1 MNPPN
6 LFAALNQSGA
16 LRTLDLAFAQ
26 SLQRLEPDTDP
37 QVLAGAALA
46 SLAVTS
52 GHAGLDPARAAMVL
66 DARDGPPPTFPDP
79 AAWQRSLAVSR
90 WVDQPQPEAP
100 AAADCPLVLERGLL
114 YLRRYREYERRLA
127 LGLQRIAAQAPP
139 PVDAATLAPLFAQLF
154 PNATA
159 TPRTAAPTPLPP
171 AEGARGAG
179 EGSGLPAPSL
189 QQEGTN
195 PPAPSIKGSNQAAP
209 AHSPDR
215 QAQAAAL
222 ALRRMLLLVTGGPGT
237 GKTTTIARMLL
248 LRIAQ
253 ARAAGTSP
261 PRIALAAPTGRA
273 SERMAESLRL
283 AVARAMEQG
292 LPPPCD
298 TPTPEMSPLP
308 STAPHPD
315 AFPLP
320 PAGEG
325 TRRAGEGSP
334 PTDLPST
341 APDPGVFPLPPAG
354 EGARRAG
361 EGSPA
366 TDLPST
372 APHLDAFPLPP
383 AGEGARRA
391 GEGSAPIDP
400 HGNSALPS
408 GASTLHRLLGVI
420 PDSPHFHHNADNPLP
435 FDLIVVDEASMVDL
449 PLMCKLVEAVAD
461 GTQLILLG
469 DADQLPSVEAGDVL
483 AAILQAAGPGDA
495 LQPED
500 AQALHPLLGS
510 APVDPPAVTSATRSG
525 GLAGHR
531 VHLLRG
537 YRQAED
543 FALAPLADAIR
554 AGDADTALA
563 LIRSGELPGVH
574 FHEDGEDPLTLGR
587 DALLAHWRALANAQ
601 DPAAALRD
609 AARLRLLTAVRAG
622 PQGARGLNAR
632 IEQLLADTGAGAPR
646 LGGASPW
653 FQGRLLLI
661 TENSYRHGLFNGDV
675 GICLRSDPG
684 ALPGRSDARPS
695 PDQGD
700 ASAVTTRGH
709 APPSSRPGHA
719 GDRAHHDAPATDSRA
734 QGPLVAWFEGDGDG
748 QVRGFHPA
756 ALPAHESAFAM
767 TVHKAQGS
775 EFDEVWLQLPT
786 RDARVL
792 SRELLYTG
800 LTRARRALHLAG
812 SEAVMRAALARHAAR
827 ISGLAW
833 RLGAKDDKPPP
844 VPAPT
849 PAPLPQPPPSA
860 PVQGALF

>member
-1 MNPPN
+1 MNHPN
-6 LFAALNQSGA
+6 LFSALIKAEA

-26 SLQRLEPDTDP
+26 SLQRLAPETDAL
-37 QVLAGAALA
+37 VLAGAALA

-52 GHAGLDPARAAMVL
+52 GHAGLDPVRASILL
-66 DARDGPPPTFPDP
+66 DQRDGPAPTLPDP
-79 AAWQRSLAVSR
+79 ADWQRALAASR
-90 WVDQPQPEAP
+90 WVDQPNPEDP
-100 AAADCPLVLERGLL
+100 AAADCPLVLEHGLL

-127 LGLQRIAAQAPP
+127 LGLQRIAAQSPP
-139 PVDAATLAPLFAQLF
+139 PCDAATLAQLFAQLF
-154 PNATA
+154 PN
-159 TPRTAAPTPLPP
+159 PSIPLPP
-171 AEGARGAG
+171 AGEGARRAG
-179 EGSGLPAPSL
+179 EGTAPPEPSVYQKGTGRPEPSVYQEGTGRPEPSVYREGTSLPKPSHH
-189 QQEGTN
+189 QDGTN
-195 PPAPSIKGSNQAAP
+195 PPAPS
-209 AHSPDR
+209 HSPDR

-222 ALRRMLLLVTGGPGT
+222 ALRRTLLLITGGPGT
-237 GKTTTIARMLL
+237 GKTTTIARLLL

-253 ARAAGTSP
+253 AHASNTPA

-273 SERMAESLRL
+273 AERMAESLRL
-283 AVARAMEQG
+283 AVARAIADGIQ
-292 LPPPCD
+292 LPP
-298 TPTPEMSPLP
+298 TPSAAPHGRVQQSPNPVAATLRQAPEPADPSASSFPRATEPANPAVPPLPQAPANPAVSPLP
-308 STAPHPD
+308 Q
-315 AFPLP
+315 
-320 PAGEG
+320 
-325 TRRAGEGSP
+325 
-334 PTDLPST
+334 
-341 APDPGVFPLPPAG
+341 AG

-361 EGSPA
+361 EGQPPTWESL
-366 TDLPST
+366 LPT
-372 APHLDAFPLPP
+372 
-383 AGEGARRA
+383 
-391 GEGSAPIDP
+391 
-400 HGNSALPS
+400 

-420 PDSPHFHHNADNPLP
+420 PDSPNFRHTADNPLP

-483 AAILQAAGPGDA
+483 AAILQAAGPGDT
-495 LQPED
+495 LQPQD
-500 AQALHPLLGS
+500 AQALQALLGN
-510 APVDPPAVTSATRSG
+510 APGGTTPAATHSG

-537 YRQAED
+537 YRQAHD

-563 LIRSGELPGVH
+563 LLRSGELAGVH

-587 DALLAHWRALANAQ
+587 DALLAHWRALADAQ

-632 IEQLLADTGAGAPR
+632 IEQLLAETGSGARR
-646 LGGASPW
+646 LGSASPW

-675 GICLRSDPG
+675 GICLRSDASPFS
-684 ALPGRSDARPS
+684 GRSDAGPS
-695 PDQGD
+695 SGRSDESPP
-700 ASAVTTRGH
+700 SAPGQSGGTANRH
-709 APPSSRPGHA
+709 APG
-719 GDRAHHDAPATDSRA
+719 TDSRA

-775 EFDEVWLQLPT
+775 EFDTVWLQLPT

-800 LTRARRALHLAG
+800 ITRARRALHLAG
-812 SEAVMRAALARHAAR
+812 SEAVIRAALARHAAR

-833 RLGAKDDKPPP
+833 RLGAQQQAA
-844 VPAPT
+844 PAT
-849 PAPLPQPPPSA
+849 QAAEPSTVM
-860 PVQGALF
+860 PVQGSLF

>member
-1 MNPPN
+1 MNHPT
-6 LFAALNQSGA
+6 LFNALIKADA
-16 LRTLDLAFAQ
+16 LRPLDLAFAQ
-26 SLQRLEPDTDP
+26 SLQRLAPDTDP

-52 GHAGLDPARAAMVL
+52 GHAGLDPSRAGMLL
-66 DARDGPPPTFPDP
+66 DTREGPAPALPDP
-79 AAWQRSLAVSR
+79 GDWQRTLAASR
-90 WVDQPQPEAP
+90 WVDQPNPQDP

-127 LGLQRIAAQAPP
+127 LGLQRIAAQSPP
-139 PVDAATLAPLFAQLF
+139 PFDAATLSPLFGQLF
-154 PNATA
+154 PQAS
-159 TPRTAAPTPLPP
+159 PLPP
-171 AEGARGAG
+171 GEGARRAG
-179 EGSGLPAPSL
+179 EGTRLPEPSVD
-189 QQEGTN
+189 QEGTA
-195 PPAPSIKGSNQAAP
+195 PPAPS
-209 AHSPDR
+209 HHPDR

-222 ALRRMLLLVTGGPGT
+222 ALRRTLLLVTGGPGT
-237 GKTTTIARMLL
+237 GKTTTIARLLL

-253 ARAAGTSP
+253 AHASNTPA

-273 SERMAESLRL
+273 AERMAESLRL
-283 AVARAMEQG
+283 AVTRAI
-292 LPPPCD
+292 
-298 TPTPEMSPLP
+298 
-308 STAPHPD
+308 
-315 AFPLP
+315 
-320 PAGEG
+320 AGG
-325 TRRAGEGSP
+325 
-334 PTDLPST
+334 
-341 APDPGVFPLPPAG
+341 
-354 EGARRAG
+354 
-361 EGSPA
+361 
-366 TDLPST
+366 
-372 APHLDAFPLPP
+372 
-383 AGEGARRA
+383 
-391 GEGSAPIDP
+391 IDP
-400 HGNSALPS
+400 ALADALPS

-420 PDSPHFHHNADNPLP
+420 PDSPHFRHHADNPLP
-435 FDLIVVDEASMVDL
+435 LDLIVVDEASMVDL

-495 LQPED
+495 LQPQD
-500 AQALHPLLGS
+500 AQALQALLGT
-510 APVDPPAVTSATRSG
+510 APADTTPTASHGG

-537 YRQAED
+537 YRQAD
-543 FALAPLADAIR
+543 GFALAPLADAVR

-563 LIRSGELPGVH
+563 LLRSGELAGVH

-587 DALLAHWRALANAQ
+587 DALLAHWRALADAH

-632 IEQLLADTGAGAPR
+632 IEQLLAETGSGARR
-646 LGGASPW
+646 LGAASPW

-675 GICLRSDPG
+675 GICLRSEASPSS
-684 ALPGRSDARPS
+684 GRSDEGA
-695 PDQGD
+695 
-700 ASAVTTRGH
+700 
-709 APPSSRPGHA
+709 SSRPDQPGGTA
-719 GDRAHHDAPATDSRA
+719 SRRDPGTDSRA

-775 EFDEVWLQLPT
+775 EFDTVWLQLPT

-800 LTRARRALHLAG
+800 ITRARRALHLAG
-812 SEAVMRAALARHAAR
+812 SEAVIRSALARHAAR

-833 RLGAKDDKPPP
+833 RLGAQQQA
-844 VPAPT
+844 VPAK
-849 PAPLPQPPPSA
+849 PATEPATAL
-860 PVQGALF
+860 PVQGSLF